1 VSTFPQLLAKLA
13 TERPDEVALQEKRY
27 GIWKPMTWSSY
38 DARVR
43 DFAHGLASVGV
54 ERGEVVAVLG
64 DNRPEWLIAELA
76 AQTLG
81 AAVVGI
87 FPTSI
92 NEELRHILTLARVK
106 VVVAEDQEQV
116 DKLLRLREEATD
128 GLDAT
133 AGLDTTPVDQ
143 DPALLVETVIFY
155 DPHGLESYTDP
166 SLRNFTDVE
175 ALGRELA
182 AQRPGWLDSQLAKC
196 SAEDIAII
204 CTTSGTTSR
213 PKLGEL
219 SHANLLA
226 MAEHLTAVDPIGAK
240 DRYVSFLP
248 FAWIG
253 EQMLAVAC
261 GLSKGLTISF
271 PEDALT
277 QKADLREIGPNVM
290 FSPPRIWE
298 SMLSEVQV
306 RIDEAGWLK
315 RATFGRGYD
324 VGDKVAGRRVKG
336 QGPGLWLGLAYRL
349 ADAVALR
356 PVRDQLG
363 LARIKRCYTGGAPL
377 GPDVF
382 RFFHAI
388 GVNLKQIYGQ
398 TEICGIAVVH
408 RDDAIAFNTVG
419 TPIPGTEL
427 RITDDGEIL
436 LRSASVFRGY
446 HRQPEVTAE
455 TVDADGWLHT
465 GDAGYLDEAGQL
477 VVIDR
482 AKDVLQTADG
492 TRFSSA
498 FIENKLKFSPY
509 IEEAVTFAGD
519 GSPGDGSAGDG
530 SAGDGSAGGG
540 SAGGD
545 GSAPATHG
553 GMTALLTL
561 DPLTVGSWAEHQ
573 HLSYTT
579 YTDLVGKKDVYDLIA
594 EEVDRANQDLPESI
608 RILRFVILHKQ
619 FDPDDDE
626 ITRTRKVRRSVINQR
641 YADIIAA
648 LDKGEPRVEVRS
660 VVTYQ
665 DGSSVERTIH
675 LRIFDLTR
683 YLVPAGHGRRPVW
696 SGRR

>member
-1 VSTFPQLLAKLA
+1 MSTFPQLLARLA
-13 TERPDEVALQEKRY
+13 SERPDEVALQEKRY
-27 GIWKPMTWSSY
+27 GIWAPLTWSSY

-43 DFAHGLASVGV
+43 DFAHGLASLGV

-116 DKLLRLREEATD
+116 DKLLRLR
-128 GLDAT
+128 
-133 AGLDTTPVDQ
+133 Q
-143 DPALLVETVIFY
+143 DPTANQDGTGADEDSALMVETVIFY

-166 SLRNFTDVE
+166 CLRDFTDVE

-182 AQRPGWLDSQLAKC
+182 TQRPGWLDAQREKSTAD
-196 SAEDIAII
+196 DIAII

-226 MAEHLTAVDPIGAK
+226 MAEHLTAVDPIEAK

-261 GLSKGLTISF
+261 GLSRGLTISF
-271 PEDALT
+271 PEDSST

-315 RATFGRGYD
+315 RTTFGWGYD

-336 QGPGLWLGLAYRL
+336 QRPGLWLGLAHRL

-363 LARIKRCYTGGAPL
+363 LARVKRCYTGGAPL

-465 GDAGYLDEAGQL
+465 GDAGYLDETGQL

-509 IEEAVTFAGD
+509 IEEAVTFFGD
-519 GSPGDGSAGDG
+519 SGSAEGDR
-530 SAGDGSAGGG
+530 AA
-540 SAGGD
+540 
-545 GSAPATHG
+545 HG
-553 GMTALLTL
+553 GMTALITL

-573 HLSYTT
+573 RLSYTT
-579 YTDLVGKKDVYDLIA
+579 YTDLVAKMDVYDLVA

-626 ITRTRKVRRSVINQR
+626 ITRTRKVRRSVINER

-648 LDKGEPRVEVRS
+648 LGRGEPSVEVRS

-665 DGSSVERTIH
+665 DGSNVERTID
-675 LRIFDLTR
+675 LRIFDLTS
-683 YLVPAGHGRRPVW
+683 YVVPAGLGRRPVW

>member
-1 VSTFPQLLAKLA
+1 MSTFPQLLAKLA

-43 DFAHGLASVGV
+43 DFAHGLASLGV

-116 DKLLRLREEATD
+116 DKLLRLR
-128 GLDAT
+128 
-133 AGLDTTPVDQ
+133 Q
-143 DPALLVETVIFY
+143 DPNGADEDQPLLVETVIFY

-182 AQRPGWLDSQLAKC
+182 AQRPGWLDSQLAEC

-226 MAEHLTAVDPIGAK
+226 MAEHLTAVDAIGAK

-315 RATFGRGYD
+315 RATFGWGYD
-324 VGDKVAGRRVKG
+324 VGDKVAGLRVKG
-336 QGPGLWLGLAYRL
+336 QSPGLWLGLAYRL

-455 TVDADGWLHT
+455 TVDAEGWLHT

-519 GSPGDGSAGDG
+519 GSAGDD
-530 SAGDGSAGGG
+530 S
-540 SAGGD
+540 
-545 GSAPATHG
+545 SAPAAHG

-641 YADIIAA
+641 YADIITA
-648 LDKGEPRVEVRS
+648 LDTGEPRVEVRS
-660 VVTYQ
+660 AVTYQ

-675 LRIFDLTR
+675 LRIFDLTK

>member
-1 VSTFPQLLAKLA
+1 MSTFPQLLARLA
-13 TERPDEVALQEKRY
+13 TERPHEVALQEKRY
-27 GIWKPMTWSSY
+27 GIWKPVTWSLY
-38 DARVR
+38 NARVR
-43 DFAHGLASVGV
+43 DFAHGLASLGIQ
-54 ERGEVVAVLG
+54 RGDVVAVLG

-76 AQTLG
+76 TQTLG

-116 DKLLRLREEATD
+116 DKLLRLRDDEKTGLGAT
-128 GLDAT
+128 GAE
-133 AGLDTTPVDQ
+133 GG
-143 DPALLVETVIFY
+143 PALLVETIIFY

-166 SLRNFTDVE
+166 CLRNFTDVE
-175 ALGRELA
+175 ALGRELSM
-182 AQRPGWLDSQLAKC
+182 QRPGWLDSQLDEC

-261 GLSKGLTISF
+261 GLSRGLTISF

-315 RATFGRGYD
+315 RATFGLGYA

-349 ADAVALR
+349 ADAVALH

-363 LARIKRCYTGGAPL
+363 LARIRRCYTGGAPL

-455 TVDADGWLHT
+455 TVDKDGWLHT

-482 AKDVLQTADG
+482 AKDVLETADG

-519 GSPGDGSAGDG
+519 GGAAGEDLE
-530 SAGDGSAGGG
+530 A
-540 SAGGD
+540 
-545 GSAPATHG
+545 HG
-553 GMTALLTL
+553 GMTALITL
-561 DPLTVGSWAEHQ
+561 DSLTVGSWAEHQ

-579 YTDLVGKKDVYDLIA
+579 YTDLVGKKDVYDLVA

-608 RILRFVILHKQ
+608 RIQRFAILHKQ

-626 ITRTRKVRRSVINQR
+626 ITRTRKVRRSVINER

-648 LDKGEPRVEVRS
+648 LDKGEPGVEVRS
-660 VVTYQ
+660 AVTYQ
-665 DGSSVERTIH
+665 DGSIVERTID
-675 LRIFDLTR
+675 LRIFDLIG
-683 YLVPAGHGRRPVW
+683 YVVPAGRGRRPVW